1 MSEASMVSLKMDE
14 TSSPM
19 PIQANARMLY
29 KKKNFKVASGCPIP
43 NTGRITPATKMKLI
57 QATLRCA
64 KVLPAI
70 TAKDDPLANEINSRS
85 VFVFSS

>member
-1 MSEASMVSLKMDE
+1 MKPVALCQYKLMQECYIRKRILKLHRDVRYQ
-14 TSSPM
+14 T
-19 PIQANARMLY
+19 QGGLHL
-29 KKKNFKVASGCPIP
+29 
-43 NTGRITPATKMKLI
+43 TTKMKLI

-85 VFVFSS
+85 VFVLVHNLTTEH